1 MYTGPLVMR
10 SVVSERLYKHLLT
23 LTVALSVLLNPDDN
37 FRNSHLENAR
47 ELLIYFVK
55 HSPRVYIDIFV
66 SYNVHALIHI
76 ADDLEHYRNSLNGI
90 NAFSSLKTIDV
101 G

>member
-1 MYTGPLVMR
+1 MYTGPLVIR
-10 SVVSERLYKHLLT
+10 SVVSERLYEHLLT
-23 LTVALSVLLNPDDN
+23 LTVALSVLLSQYDN
-37 FRNSHLENAR
+37 FRNSHL

-66 SYNVHALIHI
+66 SYNVHALIHV

-90 NAFSSLKTIDV
+90 NAFQFENH
-101 G
+101 

>member
-23 LTVALSVLLNPDDN
+23 LTVALSVLLNPYDN

-47 ELLIYFVK
+47 EHLVYFVK
-55 HSPRVYIDIFV
+55 HSP
-66 SYNVHALIHI
+66 HALIHV

-90 NAFSSLKTIDV
+90 NAFQFENH
-101 G
+101 